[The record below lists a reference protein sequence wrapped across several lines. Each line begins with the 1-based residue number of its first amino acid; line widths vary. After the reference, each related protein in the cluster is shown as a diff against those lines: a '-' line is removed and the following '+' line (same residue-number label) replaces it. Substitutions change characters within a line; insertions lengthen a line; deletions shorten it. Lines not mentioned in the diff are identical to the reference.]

1 MTKFL
6 QKVRA
11 FISEEDRPMS
21 KKTFRIYQWLL
32 RGLLIACFLVVFLK
46 WQETELLFNLLSLAA
61 VVLVFALIEVSYK
74 QKKAQRFSKDKSQI
88 RETKNTQ
95 FFVSLFLWFW
105 GFSCSM
111 MRQGCNTMRQLFA
124 GLCFLPHLCSVK
136 NKQRALFN

>member
-1 MTKFL
+1 MTEFL
-6 QKVRA
+6 SKIRA

-74 QKKAQRFSKDKSQI
+74 QKKA
-88 RETKNTQ
+88 
-95 FFVSLFLWFW
+95 
-105 GFSCSM
+105 
-111 MRQGCNTMRQLFA
+111 
-124 GLCFLPHLCSVK
+124 
-136 NKQRALFN
+136 

>member
-32 RGLLIACFLVVFLK
+32 RGSLIAAILVVFLK

-61 VVLVFALIEVSYK
+61 VVSI
-74 QKKAQRFSKDKSQI
+74 
-88 RETKNTQ
+88 
-95 FFVSLFLWFW
+95 FVSIQVLEKE
-105 GFSCSM
+105 M
-111 MRQGCNTMRQLFA
+111 KA
-124 GLCFLPHLCSVK
+124 
-136 NKQRALFN
+136 

>member
-1 MTKFL
+1 MTKFS

-32 RGLLIACFLVVFLK
+32 RGLLIACFLVVSLK

-74 QKKAQRFSKDKSQI
+74 QKKA
-88 RETKNTQ
+88 
-95 FFVSLFLWFW
+95 
-105 GFSCSM
+105 
-111 MRQGCNTMRQLFA
+111 
-124 GLCFLPHLCSVK
+124 
-136 NKQRALFN
+136 

>member
-1 MTKFL
+1 MTKFS

-32 RGLLIACFLVVFLK
+32 RGLLIAGILVVFLK

-74 QKKAQRFSKDKSQI
+74 QKKA
-88 RETKNTQ
+88 
-95 FFVSLFLWFW
+95 
-105 GFSCSM
+105 
-111 MRQGCNTMRQLFA
+111 
-124 GLCFLPHLCSVK
+124 
-136 NKQRALFN
+136 

>member
-1 MTKFL
+1 MTEFL

-74 QKKAQRFSKDKSQI
+74 QKKA
-88 RETKNTQ
+88 
-95 FFVSLFLWFW
+95 
-105 GFSCSM
+105 
-111 MRQGCNTMRQLFA
+111 
-124 GLCFLPHLCSVK
+124 
-136 NKQRALFN
+136 